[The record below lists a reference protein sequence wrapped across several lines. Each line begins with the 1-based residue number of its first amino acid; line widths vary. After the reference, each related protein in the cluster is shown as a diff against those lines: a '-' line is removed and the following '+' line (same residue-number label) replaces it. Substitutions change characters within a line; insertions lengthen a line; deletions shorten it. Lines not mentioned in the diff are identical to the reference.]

1 MLKHINNEWHGVG
14 CSVSVKPYAHPQQLK
29 VLKHLIY
36 VWYGCGMQSESFYT
50 LKHSKAAWFAHFIW
64 LSFWPTLP
72 NLRKRGNVCGG
83 NRGSVQPYAHPQH
96 NSWRCSNTLYIND
109 MDVGCSLKGE
119 RFYILNQRVV
129 SWFIQVHHL
138 SFNQEL
144 SQIWGNV
151 CGGNSVS
158 VQPYAHPQQSKV
170 IESHCVCMAWM
181 WDAWKVL
188 HPQSKHSG
196 NVYTHS

>member
-1 MLKHINNEWHGVG
+1 
-14 CSVSVKPYAHPQQLK
+14 
-29 VLKHLIY
+29 
-36 VWYGCGMQSESFYT
+36 
-50 LKHSKAAWFAHFIW
+50 
-64 LSFWPTLP
+64 
-72 NLRKRGNVCGG
+72 
-83 NRGSVQPYAHPQH
+83 
-96 NSWRCSNTLYIND
+96 

-151 CGGNSVS
+151 CGGNGVS

-170 IESHCVCMAWM
+170 IETHCVCMAWM
-181 WDAWKVL
+181 
-188 HPQSKHSG
+188 
-196 NVYTHS
+196 